1 MVRRITGC
9 EVIMN
14 LVLDNLPFLL
24 KGAYY
29 TLLVTVVSMFFGLL
43 IGIVVALARLKG
55 NLPVR
60 WLARAYVSI
69 IRGTPAFVQIMI
81 VYFGLVDYGI
91 TLGPLTA
98 ACVAL
103 SINVGAYLS
112 ETFRGAILAVPKGQ
126 TEAAYATGMT
136 SWQALRRIVFPQAA
150 RVAIAPMGNTFIGL
164 LKETSLVS
172 AIAVTE
178 LLRSAQLLV
187 AQYYVYMPFYLG
199 VAVMYWVMST
209 VFSAIL
215 GTIENRLAKAY

>member
-1 MVRRITGC
+1 
-9 EVIMN
+9 MN
-14 LVLDNLPFLL
+14 LVWDNGFFLL

-29 TLLVTVVSMFFGLL
+29 TLLITVISMFFGLI

-55 NLPVR
+55 SLPIR

-69 IRGTPAFVQIMI
+69 IRGTPAFVQILI
-81 VYFGLVDYGI
+81 VYYGLVDYGI

-112 ETFRGAILAVPKGQ
+112 ETFRGAIVAIPKGQ

-150 RVAIAPMGNTFIGL
+150 RVAIAPMGNTFIGM

-172 AIAVTE
+172 VITVTE

-209 VFSAIL
+209 VFSVIL
-215 GTIENRLAKAY
+215 GMIEKRLSEAY

>member
-1 MVRRITGC
+1 MD
-9 EVIMN
+9 
-14 LVLDNLPFLL
+14 LVWDNGLFLL

-43 IGIVVALARLKG
+43 IGMAVALARLKG
-55 NLPVR
+55 NLPLR
-60 WLARAYVSI
+60 WLARAYVSV
-69 IRGTPAFVQIMI
+69 IRGTPAFVQILI
-81 VYFGLVDYGI
+81 VYYGLVDYGI

-150 RVAIAPMGNTFIGL
+150 RVAIAPMGNTFIGM

-172 AIAVTE
+172 VITVTE

-215 GTIENRLAKAY
+215 GMIENRLSKAY